1 MKSYTSIF
9 VTKDT
14 TSLTQE
20 DFETVSSIDYRT
32 EKCIIYLHDINDDGC
47 NCFPFRTRC
56 KWKKLEFII
65 ASYCTGMSEDYC
77 NLFVSKLEAMIRARF
92 PKFDSFDFTFADV
105 EQVQGVYKD
114 RWNKDYIDNNKLFY
128 LNLEKDRDE
137 EDDGDVDKD
146 IRLLLYVDSGKY
158 TDNTPIV
165 SKPVHTGRLRQIY
178 KYGNLDEDTKGLLQ
192 SFLKENNVSLSDF
205 LFQNKYVVI
214 FDNDQQCGID
224 TLKDNNLYNESN
236 IVKKYPEYDDISFS
250 ELKAYREL
258 DKVFEV

>member
-20 DFETVSSIDYRT
+20 DFETTSSIDYRT

-77 NLFVSKLEAMIRARF
+77 NLFISKLEDMIRARF

-105 EQVQGVYKD
+105 ERVQGVYKD

-146 IRLLLYVDSGKY
+146 IRLLLYVDSGRY

-165 SKPVHTGRLRQIY
+165 SKPVYTGRQRQTY

-214 FDNDQQCGID
+214 FDNDQQHGID
-224 TLKDNNLYNESN
+224 TLKDNNLYNANN

-250 ELKAYREL
+250 ELKAYRDL
-258 DKVFEV
+258 DKVFN